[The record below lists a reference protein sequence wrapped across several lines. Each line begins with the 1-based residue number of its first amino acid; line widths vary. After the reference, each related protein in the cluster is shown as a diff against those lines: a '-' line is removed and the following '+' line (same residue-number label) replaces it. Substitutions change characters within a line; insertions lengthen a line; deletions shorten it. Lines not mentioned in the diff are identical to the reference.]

1 MSIHASALGGLDWR
15 VSSTCEGGACVG
27 VIRQGEVVMI
37 GNTGN
42 PDGPVSKFTEDE
54 WRHFLTG
61 AKRGD
66 FDSLLDSL

>member
-1 MSIHASALGGLDWR
+1 MSINASAPGGLDWR

-37 GNTGN
+37 GNTSS
-42 PDGPVSKFTEDE
+42 PEGPVSRFTEDE
-54 WRHFLTG
+54 WRQFLTG

-66 FDSLLDSL
+66 FDSLLDDL